1 MGGGAS
7 TRVSVP
13 EKRVASIFYIKGGIS
28 FFNCRHLL
36 MENIRPCGDGYE
48 MEYEGTGQY
57 YQPFGEY
64 QGTNDWWEMDHSGA
78 GRPVI
83 FQ

>member
-13 EKRVASIFYIKGGIS
+13 EKGWHRFLHQGGIS

-48 MEYEGTGQY
+48 MEYEARANIISPSVNIRARTTGGRWTT
-57 YQPFGEY
+57 P
-64 QGTNDWWEMDHSGA
+64 GA